1 MWSEEFAARY
11 RERGYWTGTTLG
23 EVLRGAA
30 ARHPA
35 RTALVDGDTRLTY
48 AELDALAN
56 RRAAGLRRR
65 GLAAGDN
72 VVVQL
77 ANTAEFL
84 VTTFA
89 LLRLGARPV
98 YALPAHRR
106 SEISYLVAHSGAA
119 AYVIPDRH
127 AGFDFRV
134 LAGEVADD
142 SVRVL
147 VDGDPGPYTALAD
160 VDADPVDLPEPDP
173 SSVAL
178 FLLSGGT
185 TGLPKLI
192 PRTHDDYAYNLRAS
206 AEVTGMD
213 AETVYLAALPVSHNF
228 ALACPG
234 VLGTLYAGGTVVM
247 APSPS
252 PADAFAL
259 IEREGVTVT
268 ALVPSLA
275 LLWLEAVKAVRRDL
289 SSLRLL
295 QVGGARLAEEPARR
309 IRPELGCALQQVF
322 GMAEGLLNYTRLDD
336 PEDVVATTQGRPLCE
351 DDEIRIVDSEGAEVA
366 PGGIGELLTRG
377 PYTLRGYYRAEEHNA
392 RSFTPDGFYVT
403 GDLVRRLPTGHL
415 VVEGRVKDVINRGG
429 EKVPTEEVE
438 DHLMTHPAV
447 REAALVGVPD
457 PMLGERSCAFLRVR
471 DGERAPALRE
481 LTAYLRERGL
491 ADYKLPDRV
500 EVRAEFPYT
509 AVGKVSKKALVE
521 GLS

>member
-1 MWSEEFAARY
+1 
-11 RERGYWTGTTLG
+11 
-23 EVLRGAA
+23 
-30 ARHPA
+30 
-35 RTALVDGDTRLTY
+35 
-48 AELDALAN
+48 
-56 RRAAGLRRR
+56 
-65 GLAAGDN
+65 
-72 VVVQL
+72 
-77 ANTAEFL
+77 
-84 VTTFA
+84 
-89 LLRLGARPV
+89 
-98 YALPAHRR
+98 
-106 SEISYLVAHSGAA
+106 
-119 AYVIPDRH
+119 
-127 AGFDFRV
+127 
-134 LAGEVADD
+134 
-142 SVRVL
+142 
-147 VDGDPGPYTALAD
+147 
-160 VDADPVDLPEPDP
+160 
-173 SSVAL
+173 VAL

-192 PRTHDDYAYNLRAS
+192 PRTHDDYVYNLRAS
-206 AEVTGMD
+206 AEVTGLD
-213 AETVYLAALPVSHNF
+213 EDTVYLAALPVSHNF

-234 VLGTLYAGGTVVM
+234 ILGTLHAGGTVVM

-259 IEREGVTVT
+259 IERERVTVT

-336 PEDVVATTQGRPLCE
+336 PDDVVATTQGRPLSP
-351 DDEIRIVDSEGAEVA
+351 DDEIRVVGAEGAEVP
-366 PGGIGELLTRG
+366 PGGIGQLLTRG

-403 GDLVRRLPTGHL
+403 GDLVRQLPTGHL

-471 DGERAPALRE
+471 DGAEAPSLRE
-481 LTAYLRERGL
+481 LGAYLRERGL

>member
-30 ARHPA
+30 TRHPA
-35 RTALVDGDTRLTY
+35 RTALVDGDTRIDY
-48 AELDALAN
+48 ADLDALAD
-56 RRAAGLRRR
+56 RRAAGLR
-65 GLAAGDN
+65 GLGIAAGDN

-77 ANTAEFL
+77 PNTAEFV
-84 VTTFA
+84 VTSFA
-89 LLRLGARPV
+89 LLRIGARPV

-106 SEISYLVAHSGAA
+106 SEISYLVEHSGAT

-134 LAGEVADD
+134 LAEQVGA

-160 VDADPVDLPEPDP
+160 VDADPVALPLPDP

-192 PRTHDDYAYNLRAS
+192 PRTHDDYVYNLRAS
-206 AEVTGMD
+206 AEVTGLD
-213 AETVYLAALPVSHNF
+213 GDTVYLAALPVSHNF

-234 VLGTLYAGGTVVM
+234 ILGTLHAGGTVVM

-259 IEREGVTVT
+259 IERERVTVT

-336 PEDVVATTQGRPLCE
+336 PDDVVATTQGRPLSP
-351 DDEIRIVDSEGAEVA
+351 DDEIRVVDAEGAEVP
-366 PGGIGELLTRG
+366 PGGIGQLLTRG

-403 GDLVRRLPTGHL
+403 GDLVRQLPTGHL

-438 DHLMTHPAV
+438 DHLMTHPVV

-471 DGERAPALRE
+471 DGAEAPSLRE
-481 LTAYLRERGL
+481 LGAYLRERGL